1 MIDKILVRN
10 RVYSFWVIKKYQFFI
25 FFFLWIFCLIL
36 YSTTQTTMYYTPNLD
51 GNTCRNNYSREH
63 VCTSLWCSHKYVF
76 FYFFIP
82 YSAVQSV
89 SVIILLDPP
98 GLRFTVFILT
108 VMTHLPFLS
117 SLLYL
122 SFLALLI
129 LKIKSRVCEC

>member
-63 VCTSLWCSHKYVF
+63 VCTSPTNMFFFIFLF
-76 FYFFIP
+76 FYSVFCSPERFRHYLVGSSRFKIYCIHTYCHDSSPFSFIP
-82 YSAVQSV
+82 
-89 SVIILLDPP
+89 P
-98 GLRFTVFILT
+98 
-108 VMTHLPFLS
+108 LPYFS
-117 SLLYL
+117 CPVD
-122 SFLALLI
+122 
-129 LKIKSRVCEC
+129 IKNKV